1 MDRAA
6 ELKLSERVILVDVSF
21 LNRTVG
27 MVREVMSARLGRPL
41 PVLDLATWLDCL
53 LLDAGI
59 RDFSSAEVQVLL
71 VQGTDGDA
79 LSACV
84 PSLLSDL
91 DGKACRTRLA
101 EYVFSVVPT
110 ENMATAE
117 ALYRDLLALVLNN
130 TSVRQALLV
139 PAMSADEEKLNE
151 VTGEVLRER
160 RKVVK
165 EGGTGRVVPYGS
177 ACFSL
182 GWPVVSSGSF
192 FGPCIRNSG
201 RGIEIEMS

>member
-41 PVLDLATWLDCL
+41 PVLDLVAWLDCL

-91 DGKACRTRLA
+91 DGKACRTGLA

-130 TSVRQALLV
+130 ASVRQLLLV
-139 PAMSADEEKLNE
+139 PGVMFDEERLN
-151 VTGEVLRER
+151 GLMAEVLRER
-160 RKVVK
+160 KGNAGSGDVQTVCFQM
-165 EGGTGRVVPYGS
+165 EVSALPSVCQWCPVVPSLAHVLGIGS
-177 ACFSL
+177 EEL
-182 GWPVVSSGSF
+182 
-192 FGPCIRNSG
+192 
-201 RGIEIEMS
+201 

>member
-1 MDRAA
+1 MDRTA

-27 MVREVMSARLGRPL
+27 MVREVMAARLGRPL
-41 PVLDLATWLDCL
+41 PVLDLAAWLDCL

-79 LSACV
+79 LSACM

-91 DGKACRTRLA
+91 DGMACRTGLA

-110 ENMATAE
+110 EKMATAE
-117 ALYRDLLALVLNN
+117 TLYRDLLALVLNN
-130 TSVRQALLV
+130 ASVRQALLV

-160 RKVVK
+160 RKNAEGADVQAVWFGLERPSCPVV
-165 EGGTGRVVPYGS
+165 GQWCPVVP
-177 ACFSL
+177 SL
-182 GWPVVSSGSF
+182 AHVLG
-192 FGPCIRNSG
+192 IREEEL
-201 RGIEIEMS
+201 R

>member
-1 MDRAA
+1 
-6 ELKLSERVILVDVSF
+6 
-21 LNRTVG
+21 

-41 PVLDLATWLDCL
+41 PVLDLVAWLDCL

-91 DGKACRTRLA
+91 DGKACRTGLA

-117 ALYRDLLALVLNN
+117 ALYQDLLALVLNN

-165 EGGTGRVVPYGS
+165 EQEVQVVWFRMEAPAFPSVGQWCPVVP
-177 ACFSL
+177 SL
-182 GWPVVSSGSF
+182 AHVLGL
-192 FGPCIRNSG
+192 R
-201 RGIEIEMS
+201 EEEL

>member
-1 MDRAA
+1 MDRTA

-27 MVREVMSARLGRPL
+27 MVREVMAARLGRPL
-41 PVLDLATWLDCL
+41 PVLDLAAWLDCL

-79 LSACV
+79 LSACM

-91 DGKACRTRLA
+91 DGMACRTGLA

-110 ENMATAE
+110 EKMATAE
-117 ALYRDLLALVLNN
+117 TLYRDLLALVLNN
-130 TSVRQALLV
+130 ASVRQALLV

-160 RKVVK
+160 RKNAEGADVQAVWFGLERPSCPVVCQWCP
-165 EGGTGRVVPYGS
+165 VVP
-177 ACFSL
+177 SL
-182 GWPVVSSGSF
+182 AHVLG
-192 FGPCIRNSG
+192 IREEEL
-201 RGIEIEMS
+201 R

>member
-1 MDRAA
+1 MDRTA

-27 MVREVMSARLGRPL
+27 MVREVMAARLGRPL
-41 PVLDLATWLDCL
+41 PVLDLAAWLDCL

-59 RDFSSAEVQVLL
+59 RDFSLAEVQVLL

-79 LSACV
+79 LSACM

-91 DGKACRTRLA
+91 DGMACRTGLA

-110 ENMATAE
+110 EKMATAE

-130 TSVRQALLV
+130 ASVRQALLV

-160 RKVVK
+160 RKNVEGADVQAVWFGLERPSCPVVCQWCP
-165 EGGTGRVVPYGS
+165 VVP
-177 ACFSL
+177 SL
-182 GWPVVSSGSF
+182 AHVLG
-192 FGPCIRNSG
+192 IREEEL
-201 RGIEIEMS
+201 R